1 MHNPVST
8 LVYSSSLKN
17 IEGVI
22 VDGNII
28 MEDSIILTTD
38 EKRVLKDAQDTA
50 ERLCER
56 GSIKNRMEGHKWNSL
71 Y

>member
-1 MHNPVST
+1 